1 MRIRPLYLLIGAAL
15 GLAAGLI
22 FGWVVSPVEYVN
34 TAPSSLRADYRTD
47 YILMTA
53 QAYAADGDLTL
64 AQRRLAALGP
74 HPGLDEV
81 VAAIDYATQH
91 SFSSADLQVLN
102 QLGVALRRA
111 PGTPEIGGP

>member
-1 MRIRPLYLLIGAAL
+1 MRIKPLYLLIGIAIGIAG
-15 GLAAGLI
+15 GLV

-53 QAYAADGDLTL
+53 QSFAEDGDLAL

-74 HPGLDEV
+74 HPPLDEV
-81 VAAIDYATQH
+81 IAAIEYATQH
-91 SFSSADLQVLN
+91 SFSNADLQVLN
-102 QLGVALRRA
+102 QLGMALRHA
-111 PGTPEIGGP
+111 PGTPEISGP